1 MGLIVNH
8 YLRTRTPNY
17 RMPITAFCVMLQAGF
32 NNPWSVIL
40 STMEMTSQ
48 YSKLKWNQE
57 LRFHCKV
64 LNILTSFL
72 LSIRVQTIKNC
83 CRFFSYDNIASFW
96 RPFTLKFLGKSRA
109 REREK
114 QIAPSWR
121 YLSYFHGL
129 YSVRTKLST
138 NPRERIRSV
147 KKYLLTWCIK

>member
-8 YLRTRTPNY
+8 YLRTRTPYY

-72 LSIRVQTIKNC
+72 LSTRIAERRFLTGLPRGYFFWGEGTAIHTQATIKPC
-83 CRFFSYDNIASFW
+83 WQPLHATESHVRLKHRLIQNIVPVW
-96 RPFTLKFLGKSRA
+96 KT
-109 REREK
+109 
-114 QIAPSWR
+114 
-121 YLSYFHGL
+121 
-129 YSVRTKLST
+129 
-138 NPRERIRSV
+138 
-147 KKYLLTWCIK
+147 LLTKKREYHF